1 MVKHGVFNLADRF
14 RGFTVSI
21 LEGFGSFHQKKVLKI
36 IRKSKN
42 SSSCIRSHTP

>member
-1 MVKHGVFNLADRF
+1 MGVFNLADRF

-21 LEGFGSFHQKKVLKI
+21 LEGFGNFHQKKKVLKI

-42 SSSCIRSHTP
+42 SSSRIRSHLP